1 MSLHWACVLALS
13 CCAFS
18 SGAEEAKGDEAKEQG
33 SVQADPKE
41 GKKSTPRRWYLR
53 LEGLNIYPDLEDEK
67 LLEGPANG
75 AFRLLTFGHHDLRTF
90 SEQRDNAG
98 LWAPQTGVGR
108 DIGEHVSVFA
118 QAGYSTGILRTDQ
131 RNPTRLLLPLRSSL
145 EMRRG
150 GTYVVIGADCYPY
163 GFPAQRRYHGL
174 VDRLS
179 ETKLLAGVRFSY
191 NRTVFDGN
199 LNLGSPPLSRLLHV
213 RMDKAWDI
221 FNFYPV
227 LGAEVPVT
235 QNTTVSFSATYN
247 YPSQQKENLRG
258 PGMSISVK
266 RYFR

>member
-1 MSLHWACVLALS
+1 MLF

-18 SGAEEAKGDEAKEQG
+18 SGAEETQRDEAKAHG
-33 SVQADPKE
+33 SGQADPKKAGE
-41 GKKSTPRRWYLR
+41 EAPRRWYLR
-53 LEGLNIYPDLEDEK
+53 FEGLNIYPELEDEK
-67 LLEGPANG
+67 LLEGPANS
-75 AFRLLTFGHHDLRTF
+75 AFRLLTYGHQGFKTF
-90 SEQRDNAG
+90 SEQRDSAG
-98 LWAPQTGVGR
+98 LWAPQVGIGR
-108 DIGEHVSVFA
+108 DIWDHVSVFT

-131 RNPTRLLLPLRSSL
+131 RNPTRLLFPLRSSL

-150 GTYVVIGADCYPY
+150 GTYVVAGADYCPY

-174 VDRLS
+174 VDRLR
-179 ETKLLAGVRFSY
+179 ETRPFAGVRVSY

-199 LNLGSPPLSRLLHV
+199 LNLGSPPFSRLLHV

-235 QNTTVSFSATYN
+235 KNTTISLSATYN